1 MRLSIH
7 IRVLLLFLV
16 LCCNWNIVSAQRI
29 IYPGDTNS
37 GYIVPFFDTV
47 RYEDYSIICSNRRGN
62 MFPRQNIGSKI
73 YGIATVVPEEYAT
86 DLGTMV
92 CLYKPVNGQ
101 FYKTDSLIIDS
112 ISPTCRI
119 PVTIRRYSQNSQYHY
134 VDSLLPVIE
143 AFFDRGYN
151 IDDTCFGLA
160 IGPARPEWGHEY
172 YFSDEGRYVLVRLL
186 RRVNGSFTYNCMGE
200 RFYDSQI
207 YEIQNISFEYFF
219 CLFPITD
226 SILWARHQLTKNCGH
241 LTGATADYTDVR
253 TFTLHWTDT
262 STHCLYQIAY
272 GDASQPMDSWT
283 VAETHDTLYTLA
295 GLNYGERMAFRV
307 RAQCCYYDTLTVWV
321 PWTDTVQFERP
332 YVTLT
337 LHSNNPL
344 WGETYG
350 GGIFEEGALANP
362 QAVEGEGC
370 RFVEW
375 SDGDTSAAR
384 IITMDKD
391 SVLTAIF
398 DTTRVDT
405 EDIHITVKEQAALLP
420 NPTWGHFTVIATSEI
435 NLVAIYDM
443 KGRCVK
449 TVAVNGDEV
458 RIDIGDLASGTYTV
472 VITTHSG
479 TLTKRLTKM

>member
-37 GYIVPFFDTV
+37 GYFIPRFDTV
-47 RYEDYSIICSNRRGN
+47 KYTNCRLGNSRGGN
-62 MFPRQNIGSKI
+62 IFPSQKAGSKI
-73 YGIATVVPEEYAT
+73 YGIATVAPEEYTT
-86 DLGTMV
+86 DLGAMV
-92 CLYKPVNGQ
+92 CLYKPENGQ
-101 FYKTDSLIIDS
+101 FHKTDSLIIDS
-112 ISPTCRI
+112 ISPTFRI
-119 PVTIRRYSQNSQYHY
+119 PVTIEFTLNGHEYYI
-134 VDSLLPVIE
+134 DSLLPVIE

-160 IGPARPEWGHEY
+160 IGLARPVWGHDATE
-172 YFSDEGRYVLVRLL
+172 DIQEGIFMRVKVLRSLNGLL
-186 RRVNGSFTYNCMGE
+186 SYKHISESFHDGQISAS
-200 RFYDSQI
+200 FFDYDYI
-207 YEIQNISFEYFF
+207 F

-241 LTGATADYTDVR
+241 LTGAAADYTDVR

-307 RAQCCYYDTLTVWV
+307 RAQCCYYDTITVWV

-362 QAVEGEGC
+362 QAVAGEGC

-405 EDIHITVKEQAALLP
+405 EDIHIAVKEQAALLP
-420 NPTWGHFTVIATSEI
+420 NPTGGHFTVVTTSTME
-435 NLVAIYDM
+435 LVTIYDM

-449 TVAVNGDEV
+449 TVAVNGDEA

-479 TLTKRLTKM
+479 TQTKRLTKM

>member
-1 MRLSIH
+1 MKLRLH

-37 GYIVPFFDTV
+37 GYFVPYFDTV
-47 RYEDYSIICSNRRGN
+47 TYNDCREIYCRVGN
-62 MFPRQNIGSKI
+62 IFPRQNAGGKI
-73 YGIATVVPEEYAT
+73 YGIAAVAPVEYST
-86 DLGTMV
+86 DLGAMV
-92 CLYKPVNGQ
+92 CLYNIVNGQ
-101 FYKTDSLIIDS
+101 YRKTDSLIIDS
-112 ISPTCRI
+112 LSPTCRI
-119 PVTIRRYSQNSQYHY
+119 PVTIKYRQNSQYCY
-134 VDSLLPVIE
+134 TDSLLPLIE

-151 IDDTCFGLA
+151 IDDTSFGLA
-160 IGPARPEWGHEY
+160 IGPARPEWGIDGIEGWQEGIIMSVKTLRSENRP
-172 YFSDEGRYVLVRLL
+172 FSYKHISE
-186 RRVNGSFTYNCMGE
+186 SFHYC
-200 RFYDSQI
+200 QI
-207 YEIQNISFEYFF
+207 YESLSFYDFLF

-283 VAETHDTLYTLA
+283 VAETCDTLFTLA

-337 LHSNNPL
+337 LQSNNPL

-362 QAVEGEGC
+362 QAVAGEGC

-375 SDGDTSAAR
+375 SDGDTSATR
-384 IITMDKD
+384 IITMDRD

-398 DTTRVDT
+398 DTAWVDT
-405 EDIHITVKEQAALLP
+405 EDIHIAVKEQAVLIP
-420 NPTWGHFTVIATSEI
+420 NPTGGHFTVVTTSTME
-435 NLVAIYDM
+435 LVNIYDM

-458 RIDIGDLASGTYTV
+458 RIDICDLASGTYTV

>member
-7 IRVLLLFLV
+7 IQVLLLSFV
-16 LCCNWNIVSAQRI
+16 LCCYWNTVSAQRI

-37 GYIVPFFDTV
+37 GYIIPYFDTV
-47 RYEDYSIICSNRRGN
+47 RLDCAPIYHGRLGN
-62 MFPRQNIGSKI
+62 MFPSQKAGCKI
-73 YGIATVVPEEYAT
+73 YGIATVVPEIYAT
-86 DLGTMV
+86 DIGTMV
-92 CLYKPVNGQ
+92 CLYNIVNGQ
-101 FYKTDSLIIDS
+101 FHKTDSLIIDS
-112 ISPTCRI
+112 LSPTCGI
-119 PVTIRRYSQNSQYHY
+119 PVTIRYSNINQFYY
-134 VDSLLPVIE
+134 KDSLLPVIE

-151 IDDTCFGLA
+151 IDDTSFGLA
-160 IGPARPEWGHEY
+160 IGPARPEWGHEHY
-172 YFSDEGRYVLVRLL
+172 FRLAGRTVQIWPIKSLNMPFTNYIISEYFS
-186 RRVNGSFTYNCMGE
+186 S
-200 RFYDSQI
+200 SQI
-207 YEIQNISFEYFF
+207 LKSLNADNLLF

-283 VAETHDTLYTLA
+283 VAETYDTLFTLA

-362 QAVEGEGC
+362 QAVAGEGC

-384 IITMDKD
+384 IITMDRD

-405 EDIHITVKEQAALLP
+405 DDIHIAVKEQAVLLP
-420 NPTWGHFTVIATSEI
+420 NPTGGHFTVVTTSTME
-435 NLVAIYDM
+435 LVAIYDM
-443 KGRCVK
+443 KSRCVK

-458 RIDIGDLASGTYTV
+458 RIDVGSLASGTYTV